1 MKCQKTGTQDWAVLL
16 VVPTKNAHHRGV
28 NDKEALERIGQLIR
42 DARKEKGES
51 MAALAERAGI
61 NSKTLWSAEKG
72 ERVPHDVNQ
81 LKIEKALGWR
91 HGAMA
96 EAYSGREELAPENL
110 TLAWMRAGGESESWG
125 DLAQV
130 RTGPLEKSMH
140 LKDDDLAMELVY
152 RLRNYR
158 AEIERLNAVIE
169 RLSHP

>member
-1 MKCQKTGTQDWAVLL
+1 M
-16 VVPTKNAHHRGV
+16 
-28 NDKEALERIGQLIR
+28 NDKAALERIGQLIR

-96 EAYSGREELAPENL
+96 EAYSGREGLAAENL
-110 TLAWMRAGGESESWG
+110 TLEWMRAGGDATSWG
-125 DLAQV
+125 DLARSV
-130 RTGPLEKSMH
+130 AAPLAKAIH
-140 LKDDDLAMELVY
+140 LTDEELLAEISY
-152 RLRNYR
+152 RFRNYR
-158 AEIERLNAVIE
+158 EENGRLREQLGA
-169 RLSHP
+169 

>member
-1 MKCQKTGTQDWAVLL
+1 ML

-96 EAYSGREELAPENL
+96 EAYSGREELGPENL
-110 TLAWMRAGGESESWG
+110 TLDWMRAGGDATSWG
-125 DLAQV
+125 ELARNV
-130 RTGPLEKSMH
+130 SAPLAKAIH
-140 LKDDDLAMELVY
+140 LTDEELLAEISY
-152 RLRNYR
+152 RFRNYR
-158 AEIERLNAVIE
+158 EENARLRVQME
-169 RLSHP
+169 G